1 MQACEAF
8 GRVCEQMRKGI
19 EEEVVGPVKQ
29 MIRGKSGGEEKLEKG
44 GVKVLVFSFL
54 LI

>member
-1 MQACEAF
+1 
-8 GRVCEQMRKGI
+8 MRKGI
-19 EEEVVGPVKQ
+19 EEVVGPVKQ

-44 GVKVLVFSFL
+44 GIKVLVFSFL